1 MKRLFLLFSICFAG
15 ILLSSCSDKEE
26 TLTSDELIGTVW
38 SQTTEGRTDTFYFA
52 LNRKCTAEWKYENS
66 DPVRQEYRY
75 SYKAPNVTIETSANM
90 FTGRID
96 GDVLSIHI
104 FDRDLTL
111 KKVR

>member
-26 TLTSDELIGTVW
+26 TPTSDELIGTVW
-38 SQTTEGRTDTFYFA
+38 SQTTEG
-52 LNRKCTAEWKYENS
+52 KYENS
-66 DPVRQEYRY
+66 DPVRQEYLY
-75 SYKAPNVTIETSANM
+75 SYKAPNVTIETSANT

>member
-1 MKRLFLLFSICFAG
+1 MHSRMEIRKLRS
-15 ILLSSCSDKEE
+15 
-26 TLTSDELIGTVW
+26 
-38 SQTTEGRTDTFYFA
+38 SQTGI
-52 LNRKCTAEWKYENS
+52 S
-66 DPVRQEYRY
+66 Y
-75 SYKAPNVTIETSANM
+75 SYKAPNVTIETSANT